1 MVETADAANRR
12 LQVLGTFEEA
22 LVALATD
29 PARRARLRNEGE
41 ASFEGLAL
49 DATERR
55 ALAAIPVEALER
67 YARSLVAKK
76 WHEVSRTTPLT
87 SRVVPDLARIYRS
100 WAEGHPAVAEDI
112 VLSPGSAE
120 ALRALSALRLKLS
133 ASRYPDYAADL
144 LAFEVLSACS
154 RADKVERFLTSRWQ
168 LSDIAA
174 DIAKSLL
181 PADPPEQPTLFR
193 FDGTGVRWRPRA

>member
-12 LQVLGTFEEA
+12 IQMLGTFEEA

-29 PARRARLRNEGE
+29 PARRARLRSDGE
-41 ASFEGLAL
+41 AAL
-49 DATERR
+49 DGLSLDAKERR
-55 ALAAIPVEALER
+55 ALATIPVEALER

-76 WHEVSRTTPLT
+76 WHEVSRTAPLT
-87 SRVVPDLARIYRS
+87 SRIVPDLARIYRS
-100 WAEGHPAVAEDI
+100 WAEDHPAAAEDT

-120 ALRALSALRLKLS
+120 ARRALSALRLEL
-133 ASRYPDYAADL
+133 AAPRHPDYAADL

-174 DIAKSLL
+174 DIAKGLL
-181 PADPPEQPTLFR
+181 PADPPEQPMLFR
-193 FDGTGVRWRPRA
+193 FDGTGVSWRPRA